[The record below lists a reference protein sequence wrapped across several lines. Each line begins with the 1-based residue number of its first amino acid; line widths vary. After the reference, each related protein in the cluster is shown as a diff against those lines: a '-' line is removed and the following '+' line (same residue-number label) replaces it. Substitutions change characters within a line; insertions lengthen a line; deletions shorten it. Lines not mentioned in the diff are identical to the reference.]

1 MSKTPSSVRL
11 RAALSNG
18 GARDVLAAY
27 EGLKA
32 ARIAVHATLLQEVSD
47 LLIDMGLIFEMSPEV
62 TYPRRDSGKG
72 GWSNQFAGPEGGDP
86 HRVLYVA
93 NSLSLSQAAAE
104 AEALGDDAQLGR
116 LLAIPECCQ
125 VFYGEC
131 AEAAALEQGDL
142 LPFFA
147 PLTYQRVNPL
157 LNLGAQYFDMAFL
170 SHFPCSCECAASIRL
185 AERQAEVVRYYD
197 AEWASTTLQFLHRV
211 CVYTEEEGVFL
222 LTCVAKQG
230 NEIAYANRNI
240 HGTALGRVNDELAT
254 NSVLRF
260 GPGAAIT
267 LSSEHGAET
276 VLSARNLRVLV
287 PTP

>member
-1 MSKTPSSVRL
+1 MNTTPNSIRL

-32 ARIAVHATLLQEVSD
+32 ARIAVHATQLAEISD
-47 LLIDMGLIFEMSPEV
+47 LLVSMGLMLALSPEV

-86 HRVLYVA
+86 HRILYVA
-93 NSLSLSQAAAE
+93 NNRSLSQAAAA

-131 AEAAALEQGDL
+131 AEAAAREQGDL

-147 PLTYQRVNPL
+147 PRAHQSVNPL

-170 SHFPCSCECAASIRL
+170 SHFPCSCECAASIQL
-185 AERQAEVVRYYD
+185 AERQAQIVRSYD
-197 AEWASTTLQFLHRV
+197 AEWASTTLQWLHRV

-222 LTCVAKQG
+222 LRCIGKQG
-230 NEIAYANRNI
+230 SKIVYANRDI
-240 HGTALGRVNDELAT
+240 HGTSLGRVNETLAT
-254 NSVLRF
+254 NSILTL
-260 GPGAAIT
+260 GPGAVVT
-267 LSSEHGAET
+267 LGSENSQTT
-276 VLSARNLRVLV
+276 VLTARNLRVLV
-287 PTP
+287 PIS